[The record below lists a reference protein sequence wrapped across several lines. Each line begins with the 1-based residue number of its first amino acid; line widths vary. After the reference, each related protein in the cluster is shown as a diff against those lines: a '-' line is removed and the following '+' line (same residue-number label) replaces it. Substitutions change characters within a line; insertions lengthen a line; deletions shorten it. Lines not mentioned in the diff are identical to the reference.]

1 MRHLITA
8 AVICLPLACLA
19 DIRIEL
25 AGDLEADTSAK
36 ATKVTSK
43 PSESSPESDMMRFIN
58 HDTLHGTFHS
68 FGKDNTMHWKSP
80 EATELIP
87 FSTKKIHRI
96 LLNQGHGHASLQ
108 QSSTVTLVN
117 GDVIPGRITSADQ
130 KSIILETEH
139 LGTLTLPNDAVSQ
152 ISPCPFGGQLLYYGP
167 LSPEGWKTILPPKPK
182 VEEIKEAEK
191 HKNKDINEKA
201 EKKAE
206 DRKGKDWQHIASAWY
221 SGTDKNQY
229 LARKNALTDK
239 CRLAFKLGW
248 RGSLYCNVAIHADF
262 APPEYEGKDSSS
274 RGMAAIVGHA
284 YVVSLSTH
292 SATLYTCSFDEDGKP
307 SNIRNSETHTS
318 LSLSGKEEAN
328 FEFRIDRPNKQLLL
342 YLNDV
347 FKTKWDLGEKYHGT
361 GNTLAFSNL
370 RYSNAE
376 LRVSDIVI
384 SRWNGLK
391 DSAQSMTSS
400 ESDVILL
407 TNGVD
412 RFSGKFNNIR
422 DGKVSFRGC
431 YNNDFSI
438 PVDEVQ
444 EIHLATDKLRKMP
457 DEDNDKSTY
466 FYVQPYGRI
475 SGIPSAGENGM
486 TKLISNILGEI
497 NLNTRY
503 VNIIDFSHHN
513 SLLDLWDDNF

>member
-1 MRHLITA
+1 MRRLITA
-8 AVICLPLACLA
+8 AIIGLPISLPLTCFAEIRLELA
-19 DIRIEL
+19 DL
-25 AGDLEADTSAK
+25 QPAK
-36 ATKVTSK
+36 TAKVSPK
-43 PSESSPESDMMRFIN
+43 PSENSAEADMMRFIN
-58 HDTLHGTFHS
+58 NDTLHGTFHA
-68 FGKDNTMHWKSP
+68 FGDDNTMHWKNP
-80 EATELIP
+80 EATELIH

-108 QSSTVTLVN
+108 QSSAVTLIN
-117 GDVIPGRITSADQ
+117 GDVIPGRITSADH

-139 LGTLTLPNDAVSQ
+139 LGTLTLPSDTVSQ
-152 ISPCPFGGQLLYYGP
+152 ISPSPFGGKLLYYGP
-167 LSPEGWKTILPPKPK
+167 LSPDGWKTILPPEPK
-182 VEEIKEAEK
+182 EEED
-191 HKNKDINEKA
+191 KDSEKA
-201 EKKAE
+201 KKDDKVKKAEEKLE
-206 DRKGKDWQHIASAWY
+206 DRKGKDLQHIASAWY
-221 SGTDKNQY
+221 AGTEKNQY
-229 LARKNALTDK
+229 LTRENVLTDK

-262 APPEYEGKDSSS
+262 APPEYEGKDSAQKS
-274 RGMAAIVGHA
+274 MASTVGHA

-307 SNIRNSETHTS
+307 SSVRNSVTHTS
-318 LSLSGKEEAN
+318 LNLSGKEEAD

-342 YLNDV
+342 YLNGQ
-347 FKTKWDLGEKYHGT
+347 FKTKWDLGDKYQGT
-361 GNTLAFSNL
+361 GNSLAFSNL

-391 DSAQSMTSS
+391 DSAQSMTSG
-400 ESDVILL
+400 ESDIILL

-412 RFSGKFNNIR
+412 RFSGKFNHIR
-422 DGKVSFRGC
+422 DGKVSFRGS
-431 YNNDFSI
+431 YNNEFSI

-457 DEDNDKSTY
+457 DDDDKSTY

-486 TKLISNILGEI
+486 TRLISNVLGEI
-497 NLNTRY
+497 NLNTHY
-503 VNIIDFSHHN
+503 VNIIDFSHQN